1 MPKKPARTPN
11 AKFMAPVT
19 PDAVLAAVVG
29 SKPLPR
35 TELTKK
41 LWAYI
46 KKNGLQDKKVRTQ
59 INADAKL
66 KAVFGGMTKVNM
78 FQMTKLVS
86 GRLEH
91 GPGPGF

>member
-1 MPKKPARTPN
+1 M
-11 AKFMAPVT
+11 
-19 PDAVLAAVVG
+19 VG

-35 TELTKK
+35 TQVTKK

-46 KKNGLQDKKVRTQ
+46 KRNDLQDAIKRTM

-66 KAVFGGMTKVNM
+66 KAVFGGRRKIDM

-86 GRLEH
+86 QRLK
-91 GPGPGF
+91 PIK